1 MKHAPHTA
9 MTRDELLK
17 AFDRMRVWQRGDQRA
32 VHKPLLV
39 LLALARLARGEPAM
53 VEFPGIE
60 AKLKGLLEEF
70 GPSGCEVSRHYPFWH
85 LKTDGLWQL
94 SAPESILNRPPGAT
108 PTLTELRREH
118 VAGGFTDAVR
128 QALAIDPALIAEVA
142 TRILRDHFP
151 DSIRQDVLDAVGLTL
166 DIAAGGE
173 GAGREEARRRNPAFR
188 EKVLLAYEYRC
199 CVCGHDLRLGAHV
212 VGLEAAHIKWFQ
224 ANGPDE
230 VPNGLS
236 LCSLHHKIFD
246 LGAFTVL
253 PGSYQIVFSR
263 HAIGG
268 DATRAKLLGH
278 HGAAL
283 IQPQG
288 REYLPRAEFLD
299 WHRKQVFKEPGR
311 Q

>member
-1 MKHAPHTA
+1 
-9 MTRDELLK
+9 MTRDELLT
-17 AFDRMRVWQRGDQRA
+17 AFDRIRVWQRGDQRA

-39 LLALARLARGEPAM
+39 LLALARLARGEPPM
-53 VEFPGIE
+53 VEFAALE
-60 AKLKGLLEEF
+60 NKLKDLLEEF
-70 GPSGCEVSRHYPFWH
+70 GPAGCEVTRHYPFWH
-85 LKTDGLWQL
+85 LRTDGLWQL
-94 SAPESILNRPPGAT
+94 TGPDSMLNRPPGAT

-128 QALAIDPALIAEVA
+128 SALAKEPALIAEIA
-142 TRILRDHFP
+142 GRILRDHFP
-151 DSIRQDVLDAVGLTL
+151 DSIRQDVLDAVGLNL
-166 DIAAGGE
+166 DAPINGPDAA
-173 GAGREEARRRNPAFR
+173 ADPDAARRRNPAFR

-199 CVCGHDLRLGAHV
+199 CVCGHNLRLGSHV
-212 VGLEAAHIKWFQ
+212 IGLEAAHIKWFQ
-224 ANGPDE
+224 AKGPDV

-263 HAIGG
+263 HAIGS
-268 DATRAKLLGH
+268 DATRAQLLAH

-283 IQPQG
+283 IAPQS
-288 REYLPRAEFLD
+288 RESLPSAEFLD

-311 Q
+311 E

>member
-1 MKHAPHTA
+1 
-9 MTRDELLK
+9 MTRDQLLA
-17 AFDRMRVWQRGDQRA
+17 AFDRIRVWQRGDQRA

-39 LLALARLARGEPAM
+39 LLALARLARGEPPM
-53 VEFPGIE
+53 VEFAALE
-60 AKLKGLLEEF
+60 NKLKELLEEF
-70 GPSGCEVSRHYPFWH
+70 GPSGSEATRHNPFWH
-85 LKTDGLWQL
+85 LRTDGLWQL
-94 SAPESILNRPPGAT
+94 TGPDAILNRPPGAT

-118 VAGGFTDAVR
+118 VAGGFPDSVR
-128 QALAIDPALIAEVA
+128 AALAKDPGLIIEVA

-151 DSIRQDVLDAVGLTL
+151 DTIRQDVADAVGLNL
-166 DIAAGGE
+166 EAASSS
-173 GAGREEARRRNPAFR
+173 ATQTPDQEETRRRDPAFR

-212 VGLEAAHIKWFQ
+212 IGLEAAHIKWFQ
-224 ANGPDE
+224 ARGPDV

-253 PGSYQIVFSR
+253 PQNYQIVFSR

-268 DATRAKLLGH
+268 DATRAKLLAH

-283 IQPQG
+283 IPPQS
-288 REYLPRAEFLD
+288 REYLPSAEFLE

-311 Q
+311 E